1 MTTGPGDV
9 ADFKRASW
17 EQISSRAWFGGC
29 LPFPAASPDTGR
41 DERVCPGAGPRSG
54 LAHSSCLRAPEG
66 QWAKG
71 VGARRWTLR
80 DAASPLSASHAPFW
94 EGMLSGGGSTSPQ
107 KVA

>member
-41 DERVCPGAGPRSG
+41 DERMCPG

-66 QWAKG
+66 QCAKG

-80 DAASPLSASHAPFW
+80 DAASPLSASHAPFR
-94 EGMLSGGGSTSPQ
+94 EGMLSGDGSTSPQ